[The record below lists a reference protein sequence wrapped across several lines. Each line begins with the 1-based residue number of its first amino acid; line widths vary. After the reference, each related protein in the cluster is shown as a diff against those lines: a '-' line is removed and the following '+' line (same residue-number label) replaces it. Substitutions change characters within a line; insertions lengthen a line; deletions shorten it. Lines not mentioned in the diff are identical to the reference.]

1 MLGAGAEAVRRV
13 AAALAVV
20 AASATP
26 PAAGQPAPV
35 PVPAPVADGALHPAW
50 RVAGLPQQKPPLTQ
64 YAAAKVDG
72 VEALLLDAR
81 ASYGNLVLDLS
92 GRAPPLRIGWR
103 WRLEQANPALD
114 LSRKAGDDSPAKVCL
129 AFDLPLAAVPIVERQ
144 LLRLARARSGE
155 PLPSATLCWV
165 WGHAE
170 PVGSVIDNPFSRR
183 VRFVVLR
190 GRGDATGRWYDELR
204 DVAADFRRAFGD
216 EWTDPARLPPL
227 SALIVGAD
235 ADNTGASSRAL
246 LAGPYLEPR
255 ALTAAP
261 PAPPR

>member
-1 MLGAGAEAVRRV
+1 MPGAGAEAVRRV

-26 PAAGQPAPV
+26 PAAGQPAPAPV

-114 LSRKAGDDSPAKVCL
+114 LRRKAGDDSPAKVCL

-144 LLRLARARSGE
+144 LLRLA
-155 PLPSATLCWV
+155 
-165 WGHAE
+165 
-170 PVGSVIDNPFSRR
+170 
-183 VRFVVLR
+183 R

>member
-1 MLGAGAEAVRRV
+1 MPGAGAEAVRRV
-13 AAALAVV
+13 VAALAIT
-20 AASATP
+20 AASAAS
-26 PAAGQPAPV
+26 PAAEQPV
-35 PVPAPVADGALHPAW
+35 PVPPPVADGALHPAW
-50 RVAGLPQQKPPLTQ
+50 RVAGLPQQKPPLTL
-64 YAAAKVDG
+64 YTAVKVDG
-72 VEALLLDAR
+72 IDALLLDAR
-81 ASYGNLVLDLS
+81 ASYGNLVLDLA
-92 GRAPPLRIGWR
+92 GRVAPARIGWR

-114 LSRKAGDDSPAKVCL
+114 LTRKGGDDSPAKVCL

-155 PLPSATLCWV
+155 ALPSATLCWV

-170 PVGSVIDNPFSRR
+170 PAGSVIANAFSRR

-190 GRGDATGRWYDELR
+190 GRDDAPGRWHDELR

-216 EWTDPARLPPL
+216 EWTDPTRLPPL

-246 LAGPYLEPR
+246 LAGPQFDPR
-255 ALTAAP
+255 PLTAPP
-261 PAPPR
+261 PALPR

>member
-1 MLGAGAEAVRRV
+1 MPGAGAEAVRRV

-129 AFDLPLAAVPIVERQ
+129 AFELPLAAVPFVERQ
-144 LLRLARARSGE
+144 LLRLARAKTGE
-155 PLPSATLCWV
+155 PLPAATLCWL
-165 WGHAE
+165 WGRAE
-170 PVGSVIDNPFSRR
+170 PAGAVLENAYSRR
-183 VRFVVLR
+183 VRMIVLR
-190 GRGDATGRWYDELR
+190 GQADAPGRWFDEER

-216 EWTDPARLPPL
+216 EWADAARLPPL
-227 SALIVGAD
+227 VALVVGAD
-235 ADNTGASSRAL
+235 ADNTGAASRVFV
-246 LAGPYLEPR
+246 AGLRVEP
-255 ALTAAP
+255 
-261 PAPPR
+261 